1 MRLPFGQ
8 RGEGAKK
15 QTRIRK
21 GENVPRGF
29 GRGKDNRP
37 AAGSPGQGSGVV
49 SSAPS
54 PQAALELVERYRQAG
69 DLKAALHLC
78 RQLTHTHPH
87 LFAAQALLG
96 SLYLQMGDPRQAL
109 TPLQLALHLR
119 RDWVPAWQEL
129 GDAWMQLGN
138 PEEAARAYEQGLAF
152 APADGQ
158 LLFRLGS
165 CWLAL
170 GKLAQAIAVLQQAAA
185 ARPPQVYALAA
196 LGNALL
202 FDNQLGEAEDWFR
215 QALALAPQEGR
226 ILVNLGHCLHL
237 QDRLEEAADCLRR
250 AILLLPE
257 DAQPHN
263 NLGTVL
269 QEQNQLE
276 AAIEAYRRGLQ
287 LAPDWPEIHY
297 NLGTALLTL
306 GRYEEGW
313 REYEWRLQRQGAAYP
328 RFLSPLWTGSPLGQQ
343 TLLVYAEQG
352 LGDTIQ
358 FVRYL
363 PLLAAAHPAAQI
375 FFRCQGSLVE
385 LVQAA
390 FPQVQVISERDPLPS
405 FDQHLPLLSL
415 PHRLGTT
422 LETIPAHIPY
432 LACLDGSS
440 AWPEDWPELPPR
452 KLKVGLVWASGRR
465 ANPELNRV
473 QRLKSCP
480 LDLLL
485 RELPTSAIQW
495 VSLQVGEDLSPVG
508 SLLEQHQVVEL
519 GSRFRHFVDT
529 AAALAQLD
537 LVISV
542 DTAVA
547 HLAGAM
553 GKPVWVLLPF
563 AADWRWLLQRQ
574 DSPWY
579 PETMRLFRQNTP
591 GDWVG
596 VLRRVRV
603 ALEETLSGI
612 PSQNPAYS
620 SP

>member
-1 MRLPFGQ
+1 MPQ
-8 RGEGAKK
+8 
-15 QTRIRK
+15 
-21 GENVPRGF
+21 GF
-29 GRGKDNRP
+29 GRGKSDRQT
-37 AAGSPGQGSGVV
+37 AGPKGLGRGS
-49 SSAPS
+49 ALPPCPS
-54 PQAALELVERYRQAG
+54 PEATLALAERHRQAG
-69 DLKAALHLC
+69 DLETALHLC
-78 RQLTHTHPH
+78 RQLTRAHPH

-96 SLYLQMGDPRQAL
+96 SLYLQMGDPCQAL

-129 GDAWMQLGN
+129 GDAWMLLGN
-138 PEEAARAYEQGLAF
+138 PEEAAHAYEQGLAF

-170 GKLAQAIAVLQQAAA
+170 GKREQAIAVLRQAAA
-185 ARPPQVYALAA
+185 AQPPQVYALAT

-202 FDNQLGEAEDWFR
+202 FDNQLGEAEAWFR
-215 QALALAPQEGR
+215 RALALAPQEGR

-250 AILLLPE
+250 AIPLLPE

-328 RFLSPLWTGSPLGQQ
+328 HLLSPLWPGSPLGQQ

-390 FPQVQVISERDPLPS
+390 FPQVQVISERDPLPP
-405 FDQHLPLLSL
+405 FDWHLPLLSL

-422 LETIPAHIPY
+422 LETIPNRIPY
-432 LACLDGSS
+432 LVCPDCSS
-440 AWPEDWPELPPR
+440 AWPEDWPEVAQR
-452 KLKVGLVWASGRR
+452 GIKVGLVWASGRR
-465 ANPELNRV
+465 ATPELNRV

-485 RELPTSAIQW
+485 QHLHLPDVQW
-495 VSLQVGEDLSPVG
+495 VSLQVGEDLSQWAP
-508 SLLEQHQVVEL
+508 LLEQHQVMEL
-519 GSRFRHFVDT
+519 GSRFRSFVDT
-529 AAALAQLD
+529 AAAVAQLD

-563 AADWRWLLQRQ
+563 AADWRWLLQQQ

-579 PETMRLFRQNTP
+579 PGMMRLFRQEARGN
-591 GDWVG
+591 WVG
-596 VLRRVRV
+596 PLQQMRR
-603 ALEETLSGI
+603 ALEELLRGI
-612 PSQNPAYS
+612 PSYS
-620 SP
+620 SPFGTMR

>member
-1 MRLPFGQ
+1 M
-8 RGEGAKK
+8 
-15 QTRIRK
+15 
-21 GENVPRGF
+21 
-29 GRGKDNRP
+29 
-37 AAGSPGQGSGVV
+37 
-49 SSAPS
+49 
-54 PQAALELVERYRQAG
+54 ALAERHRQAG
-69 DLKAALHLC
+69 DLEAALRLC
-78 RQLTHTHPH
+78 RQLTRTHPH

-129 GDAWMQLGN
+129 GDAWILLGN
-138 PEEAARAYEQGLAF
+138 PEEAVRAYEQGLAF
-152 APADGQ
+152 APANGQ

-170 GKLAQAIAVLQQAAA
+170 GKREQAIAVLQQAAA
-185 ARPPQVYALAA
+185 AQPPQAYAMAA

-202 FDNQLGEAEDWFR
+202 LDGQPEEAEGWFR
-215 QALALAPQEGR
+215 QALALATQDGR

-250 AILLLPE
+250 AIPLLPGE
-257 DAQPHN
+257 AQPHN
-263 NLGTVL
+263 NLGTIL

-287 LAPDWPEIHY
+287 LAPAWPEIHY

-313 REYEWRLQRQGAAYP
+313 PEYEWRLQRQGAAYP
-328 RFLSPLWTGSPLGQQ
+328 RLLSPLWTGSPLGRQ

-363 PLLAAAHPAAQI
+363 PLLAQAHPEASI
-375 FFRCQGSLVE
+375 YFRCQGSLVE

-390 FPQVQVISERDPLPS
+390 FPQVQVISEGDPLPP

-422 LETIPAHIPY
+422 LETIPASLPY
-432 LACLDGSS
+432 LAPLPGSS
-440 AWPEDWPELPPR
+440 AWLEDWPELPPQ
-452 KLKVGLVWASGRR
+452 KMKVGLVWASGRR
-465 ANPELNRV
+465 ASPELNRV
-473 QRLKSCP
+473 QRLKSCS

-485 RELPTSAIQW
+485 QHLYLPDVQW
-495 VSLQVGEDLSPVG
+495 VSLQVGEDLSRWAP
-508 SLLEQHQVVEL
+508 LLEQHQVVEL
-519 GSRFRHFVDT
+519 GSRFRSFVDT
-529 AAALAQLD
+529 AAAVAQLD

-542 DTAVA
+542 DRAVA

-579 PETMRLFRQNTP
+579 PGVMRLFRQEAP
-591 GDWVG
+591 GNWVG
-596 VLRRVRV
+596 VLQQVRA
-603 ALEETLSGI
+603 ALEKLLQGI
-612 PSQNPAYS
+612 PSYS
-620 SP
+620 SLFGTMR